1 MRGLPERAQA
11 RTTYFQIPAK
21 AGTTKRALADFK
33 AGVMRSFPERAKAR
47 TTYFQIPAKAG
58 TTIRALAGFKAGVMR
73 GFPERAQAR
82 TTYSEEL
89 LELFGRNNECR
100 DFHLELFLPLVIL

>member
-1 MRGLPERAQA
+1 MKFTPQQL
-11 RTTYFQIPAK
+11 QIPAK
-21 AGTTKRALADFK
+21 AGTTKRAL
-33 AGVMRSFPERAKAR
+33 G
-47 TTYFQIPAKAG
+47 
-58 TTIRALAGFKAGVMR
+58 GFKAGVMR

-89 LELFGRNNECR
+89 LELFGRHDERR